1 MVVTKED
8 CKGFNLKPV
17 GSFVISIPP
26 SAFLPSDRRTNLSA
40 RVLKQQA
47 KVIAARH
54 PELNPGLASIA
65 SFAHTS
71 YHVASLTAVHDP
83 LISNRLAFGR
93 AEFEATTTD
102 IMAISAGQAGNVVR
116 LIQVKNAQYGCGY
129 DEISSIAVPEFD
141 ERVEGLWSGNGSVI
155 QQIACAD
162 GASTCVAARLLNST
176 VILRPRC
183 RRATRSESNP
193 RVSSRGSCLP
203 LRLDANP
210 VMELSIDR
218 TGGVPHADV
227 NFNPWHQCQVAIVD
241 QQGVWSVWELLGQEQ
256 DIGST
261 GAKSVA
267 MGHIFDGHES
277 EVPSQSED
285 DGWGAVRFAASSDIL
300 VVCNRVHMA
309 IFHVPSRLTQTGVPS
324 LDLSRTSD
332 WILDL
337 KTSVR
342 NRNHIFVATSS
353 QVLCIHVAAIG
364 EDDDKGK
371 TQAVTTTLR
380 SWCHFRES
388 GDTSLQLAVSNH
400 DRGMASLHS
409 RQERITE
416 P

>member
-17 GSFVISIPP
+17 GSCVISIPP
-26 SAFLPSDRRTNLSA
+26 SAVLPSDRRTNLSA

-47 KVIAARH
+47 KLIAARH
-54 PELNPGLASIA
+54 PGLTPGLASMA
-65 SFAHTS
+65 SLAHTS
-71 YHVASLTAVHDP
+71 HHVVSLTAVHDP

-93 AEFEATTTD
+93 AHFEATTTD
-102 IMAISAGQAGNVVR
+102 IMAISAGEAGDVVR

-129 DEISSIAVPEFD
+129 DEISSISVPEID
-141 ERVEGLWSGNGSVI
+141 ERVEGLWSANGSII

-162 GASTCVAARLLNST
+162 GASTCVAVRLLNST

-183 RRATRSESNP
+183 RRAIDLGHNP
-193 RVSSRGSCLP
+193 RLLSHGSWFP
-203 LRLDANP
+203 LRIDANP
-210 VMELSIDR
+210 VLELFMEH
-218 TGGVPHADV
+218 TGGAPHADV

-261 GAKSVA
+261 GVKSVA
-267 MGHIFDGHES
+267 MGNIFDGHDS
-277 EVPSQSED
+277 EVPSQYED
-285 DGWGAVRFAASSDIL
+285 DGWGAVRFVARSDIL

-309 IFHVPSRLTQTGVPS
+309 IFHIPSRLTQTGVPS
-324 LDLSRTSD
+324 LDLSRASD

-342 NRNHIFVATSS
+342 NRSHIFVVTSS

-364 EDDDKGK
+364 EEDDQGK

-388 GDTSLQLAVSNH
+388 GDTSLRMEVSDH

-409 RQERITE
+409 RQERITK